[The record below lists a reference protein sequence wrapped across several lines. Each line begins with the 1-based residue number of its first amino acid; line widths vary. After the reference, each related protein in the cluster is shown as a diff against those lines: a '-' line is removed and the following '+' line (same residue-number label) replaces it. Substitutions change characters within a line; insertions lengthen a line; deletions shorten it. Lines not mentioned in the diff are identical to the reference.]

1 MRRAKRSTQFPDKF
15 RTKIDGLL
23 FSGYIATRDTFIYSK
38 HKYYQYSSHAVKFT
52 DALALDL
59 PFQEYPKPLED
70 STCLLF
76 YFFAKYLSWVTC
88 KRDSLFK
95 AREDTFAEN
104 I

>member
-23 FSGYIATRDTFIYSK
+23 FSGYIATLDTFIYSK

-70 STCLLF
+70 PTCLLF
-76 YFFAKYLSWVTC
+76 YFFAKISVLGYMQT
-88 KRDSLFK
+88 
-95 AREDTFAEN
+95 
-104 I
+104 